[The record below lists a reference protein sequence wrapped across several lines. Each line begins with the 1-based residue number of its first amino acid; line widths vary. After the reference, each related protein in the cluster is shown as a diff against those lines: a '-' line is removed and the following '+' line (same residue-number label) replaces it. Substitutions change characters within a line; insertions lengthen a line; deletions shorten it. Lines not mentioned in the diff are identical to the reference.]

1 MSVTGGKKLARGT
14 GPFTPTRVK
23 SRRWLGAILA
33 AGMAL
38 GLLRAQSPEIDLPRP
53 GNIIATDVTGEVT
66 MITGDQRRL
75 LKTDDRVRVGATLTT
90 GRRSMVTLLLS
101 NGATLQLGS
110 ESELELEEFGQAP
123 VSGSIKFAELKAE
136 PTLSRTRLR
145 LARGDVLVNVKPL
158 KVAKGSLFTLTTLA
172 GTVRLAEGVFR
183 AMERMHDLGLGV
195 CSVEVTTGA
204 VEFEAVGAAA
214 FVPVAA
220 GRKLAYAI
228 ELDKSGAVKIGEMPK
243 PPPETTKRK

>member
-1 MSVTGGKKLARGT
+1 
-14 GPFTPTRVK
+14 
-23 SRRWLGAILA
+23 
-33 AGMAL
+33 MA
-38 GLLRAQSPEIDLPRP
+38 RAQAPEIDLPRP
-53 GNIIATDVTGEVT
+53 GNIIAAEVTGEVT
-66 MITGDQRRL
+66 MITGDQRRQ
-75 LKTDDRVRVGATLTT
+75 LKMDDRVRVGATLTT

-101 NGATLQLGS
+101 NGATVQLGS

-123 VSGSIKFAELKAE
+123 VTGSVKFADLKAE

-158 KVAKGSLFTLTTLA
+158 KVARGSLFTLTSLV

-183 AMERMHDLGLGV
+183 VMERMHDLGLGV
-195 CSVEVTTGA
+195 SSVEVMSGP
-204 VEFEAVGAAA
+204 VEFEAAGTAK

-220 GRKLAYAI
+220 GRKLSFAI

-243 PPPETTKRK
+243 APPLEPTKRK